1 MHPIHDTD
9 PILLLAVSLAAKR
22 RPAELPEVVAAIDL
36 LQEKIPGETKFIDT
50 IARLSV
56 AGLLIAVDGGLA
68 LTPAGETLIEALP
81 RKRETGEQLLALKA
95 GLGAYAPGAA
105 HPAVVLLGSD
115 VMAAFLAHRQASKS
129 TAKNLLVPKPKAA
142 DTSKARPGQRQRKPM
157 PARKKR

>member
-9 PILLLAVSLAAKR
+9 PTLLLAVSLAAKR

-50 IARLSV
+50 IVRLSV
-56 AGLLIAVDGGLA
+56 AGLVVAVEGGLL
-68 LTPAGETLIEALP
+68 LTPAGEKLIEALP
-81 RKRETGEQLLALKA
+81 RKVETEERLRALKDGLSA
-95 GLGAYAPGAA
+95 YVPGEAQAAVTLLGA
-105 HPAVVLLGSD
+105 D

-129 TAKNLLVPKPKAA
+129 TAKNLLVPKPKAV
-142 DTSKARPGQRQRKPM
+142 DTPKARPGQRQRKPM